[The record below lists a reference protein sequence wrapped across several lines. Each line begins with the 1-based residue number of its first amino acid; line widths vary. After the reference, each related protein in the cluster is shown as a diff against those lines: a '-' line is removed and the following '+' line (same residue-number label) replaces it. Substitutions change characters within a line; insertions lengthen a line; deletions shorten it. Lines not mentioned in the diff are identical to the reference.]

1 MFKKTLA
8 GLAVAGLFS
17 GAAMAADVNVY
28 GVVDLGLMYN
38 HNGRPTSPTRLLSR
52 TTPSS

>member
-38 HNGRPTSPTRLLSR
+38 HTKTSATA
-52 TTPSS
+52 